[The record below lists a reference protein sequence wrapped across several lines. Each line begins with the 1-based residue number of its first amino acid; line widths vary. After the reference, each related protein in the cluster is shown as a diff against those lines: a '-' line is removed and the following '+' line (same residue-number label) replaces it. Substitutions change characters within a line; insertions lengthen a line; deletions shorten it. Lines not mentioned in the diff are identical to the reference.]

1 LVAACRA
8 EWAAADSAEGVLEAV
23 DSAEAAASAAA
34 EEVSVAAVRRGDGE
48 MSLARLF
55 RHLMSPHW
63 RVRRSFAQRTL
74 ASIEQAIARSETRH
88 GGQIRFAVEHALD
101 TGSLLRGLSARERA
115 LDVFSALKVW
125 DTEHNN
131 GVLIYLLLADRDVE
145 IIADRGVDARVG
157 AQGWETICREMESA
171 FRGGNFEQG
180 VLGGIERVSSLLAAH
195 YPRDQRGRNE
205 LPDRPVVL

>member
-1 LVAACRA
+1 
-8 EWAAADSAEGVLEAV
+8 
-23 DSAEAAASAAA
+23 
-34 EEVSVAAVRRGDGE
+34 
-48 MSLARLF
+48 MSPARLL

-63 RVRRSFAQRTL
+63 RVRHSFPPTAL
-74 ASIEQAIARSETRH
+74 ARIEQAIAQSETRH

-101 TGSLLRGLSARERA
+101 TASLLRGLSARERA

-145 IIADRGVDARVG
+145 IIADRGIHGRVG
-157 AQGWETICREMESA
+157 GEGWETICREMESA

-180 VLGGIERVSSLLAAH
+180 VLSGIERVSSLLESH
-195 YPRDQRGRNE
+195 YPSDHRGPNE

>member
-1 LVAACRA
+1 
-8 EWAAADSAEGVLEAV
+8 
-23 DSAEAAASAAA
+23 
-34 EEVSVAAVRRGDGE
+34 VAAVHQDAGE
-48 MSLARLF
+48 MSLPRLL

-63 RVRRSFAQRTL
+63 RLGRSFAPGAL
-74 ASIEQAIARSETRH
+74 ARIQKSIAQSETRH

-101 TGSLLRGLSARERA
+101 MASLLRGLSARERA

-145 IIADRGVDARVG
+145 IIADRGIHGRVG
-157 AQGWETICREMESA
+157 GEGWETICREMENA
-171 FRGGNFEQG
+171 FREGDFERG

-195 YPRDQRGRNE
+195 YPRNYQGRNE

>member
-1 LVAACRA
+1 M
-8 EWAAADSAEGVLEAV
+8 
-23 DSAEAAASAAA
+23 ASAVA
-34 EEVSVAAVRRGDGE
+34 EEGSVAAVHRGAGE
-48 MSLARLF
+48 MRLPRLL
-55 RHLMSPHW
+55 RHLMLPQW
-63 RVRRSFAQRTL
+63 RVRRSFRPAALVRI
-74 ASIEQAIARSETRH
+74 AQAIAQSETRH

-101 TGSLLRGLSARERA
+101 TASLLRGLSARERA

-145 IIADRGVDARVG
+145 IIADRGIQARVG
-157 AQGWETICREMESA
+157 AEGWETICREMENA
-171 FRGGNFEQG
+171 FREGSFEQG

-195 YPRDQRGRNE
+195 YPSAHRGRNE